1 MWSHERQSKILEY
14 LSQEG
19 KVETNRL
26 AEVFDVS
33 RETIRRDLLDLDQR
47 GTLVR
52 VHGGA
57 VTSDK
62 VILPEPAFSDRL
74 VENAEAKRA
83 IGRRAA
89 ALIEPGS
96 TIFIDAGTTTLAF
109 AHELEQDRDL
119 RVITN
124 SIEIAQ
130 VLAARSGIDMLLL
143 GGKPHGDV
151 PATFGELTLS
161 EIDRFLAD
169 YAVISPVGID
179 PSRGATDYELHEA
192 EVARKMIRCARRCMM
207 LCVSSKIGTESRVA
221 ICRTGEIDQLI
232 TDTGADP
239 AFELPSGEVVRV
251 PVAETEA
258 QRLARR
264 RSSAET

>member
-83 IGRRAA
+83 IGRRGRRA
-89 ALIEPGS
+89 
-96 TIFIDAGTTTLAF
+96 DRAGL
-109 AHELEQDRDL
+109 DDL
-119 RVITN
+119 
-124 SIEIAQ
+124 
-130 VLAARSGIDMLLL
+130 
-143 GGKPHGDV
+143 H
-151 PATFGELTLS
+151 
-161 EIDRFLAD
+161 
-169 YAVISPVGID
+169 
-179 PSRGATDYELHEA
+179 
-192 EVARKMIRCARRCMM
+192 
-207 LCVSSKIGTESRVA
+207 
-221 ICRTGEIDQLI
+221 
-232 TDTGADP
+232 
-239 AFELPSGEVVRV
+239 
-251 PVAETEA
+251 
-258 QRLARR
+258 
-264 RSSAET
+264 